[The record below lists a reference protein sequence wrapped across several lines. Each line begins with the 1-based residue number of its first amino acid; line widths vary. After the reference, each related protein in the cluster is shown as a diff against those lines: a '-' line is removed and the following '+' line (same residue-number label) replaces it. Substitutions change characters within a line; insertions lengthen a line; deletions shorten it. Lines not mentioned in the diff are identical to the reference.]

1 MRFAM
6 NRRAF
11 LSTLVTAL
19 CATPGA
25 VTAQRSASV
34 HRIGYLSGSAASPYT
49 VEAFRQGLRDLG
61 YVEGQDIAIEFRY
74 ADGAAERLA
83 GLAAELVRL
92 NVEVI
97 ITQGTP
103 AAFAAKRA
111 TQSIP
116 IVMAIVGS
124 PVESGVVAS
133 YARPGTNMWRSGP
146 RRSRSRWRCSRC
158 ARWRT

>member
-1 MRFAM
+1 MSTTPALAQTSRSVRRLGFLGGATAGGYARYLDAMRA
-6 NRRAF
+6 
-11 LSTLVTAL
+11 
-19 CATPGA
+19 
-25 VTAQRSASV
+25 
-34 HRIGYLSGSAASPYT
+34 
-49 VEAFRQGLRDLG
+49 GLRELG
-61 YVEGQDIAIEFRY
+61 LVEGQNVLIEYRW
-74 ADGAAERLA
+74 AEERLDRLPA
-83 GLAAELVRL
+83 LAAELVGL